1 MDIPQ
6 VADNIRQM
14 PTKSS
19 HAWETKNLLKQVNAI
34 RLGLPVSEVQVLV
47 GYFNV
52 SQAIVAEVLRITP
65 RTLERRIADHQRL
78 KPDES
83 ERVVRLGAVFQLAI
97 EVLGNAEAAQGW
109 FKKPRA
115 ELGGDS
121 PFAHCDTEPGRIE
134 VERVLGRIA
143 DGVFA

>member
-1 MDIPQ
+1 M
-6 VADNIRQM
+6 ADTNRHM
-14 PTKSS
+14 PTKTA
-19 HAWETKNLLKQVNAI
+19 HAWETKNLLKQVTAI
-34 RLGLPVSEVQVLV
+34 RHGLPVSDVQVLV
-47 GYFNV
+47 EYFKV

-65 RTLERRIADHQRL
+65 RTLERRITDHQRL

-83 ERVVRLGAVFQLAI
+83 ERVVRLGAVFQLSI
-97 EVLGNAEAAQGW
+97 EVLGSAEAAQGW

-115 ELGGDS
+115 ELGGDT

-143 DGVFA
+143 DGVYA